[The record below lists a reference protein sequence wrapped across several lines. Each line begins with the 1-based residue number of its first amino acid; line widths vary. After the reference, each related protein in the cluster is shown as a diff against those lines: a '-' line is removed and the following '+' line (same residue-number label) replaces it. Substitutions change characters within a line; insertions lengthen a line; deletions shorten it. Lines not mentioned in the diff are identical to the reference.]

1 MAIQDFGNK
10 GLILFCFQSEGTTA
24 LAVLSSCAVSGGLGK
39 PAALVRGCASSQGR
53 KITVAHSAINCSYA
67 EQTAFQLYDVFKLIR
82 ETDFFILICFHSLKF
97 IKLAVMLRNEGGK
110 MRYLHA
116 CFSYNS

>member
-1 MAIQDFGNK
+1 MATQDFGNK

-82 ETDFFILICFHSLKF
+82 ETEISSF
-97 IKLAVMLRNEGGK
+97 
-110 MRYLHA
+110 
-116 CFSYNS
+116 